1 MIRKFMHAEFRIKK
15 YFKDW
20 KNILTFLCLL
30 ALVAAGIFL
39 RIRNLDYLAFWGDD
53 GHTFI
58 GTISILNHGY
68 PLLPSGNILWHGIL
82 GYYLDIIPVLI
93 FGAGEFAFRITSV
106 FFGVSTIVLIY
117 FVGKDLANKYVGFL
131 AAFLITFSNW
141 YIYFSR
147 EVRYYAALQFFFL
160 LSFYFFYRGFI
171 KNNKKFT
178 ILATVFIC
186 LTPLVHGIGFLLLLL
201 FVPLLFYLGRKF
213 FRTRI
218 LIPLAIIFIFNLLQV
233 INQVFFWKVGRSFYS
248 TGSGIKSILAAYLR
262 APDPFYFK
270 ILEIMFPKM
279 FIIFG
284 AGILIFISFV
294 IFASVRQTFTY
305 SSINLNEYEIK
316 LKRLRI
322 PFNIFTFYFIFILA
336 ILIVSLGQMYNQQR
350 YIYFIM
356 PFFILIFAYILYLIT
371 IFLFKNIYLAL
382 QKLKDKKI
390 NGKILNSV
398 LVIIFLIISF
408 FTVSGIDIN
417 EALAIPEIKHSDM
430 LNVNYSISN
439 SRTYHWD
446 AAEPGK
452 YIRQYIG
459 EDDIVITT
467 DIYNSYP
474 YTMKIDYWLW
484 TGDLVSWAPY
494 HREGSEVI
502 DDTYGVRVLRNPIEL
517 IDLFETNS
525 SKNIWL
531 IASPSLFIPGHIDP
545 KIRELLDNYPENLI
559 RTARDNVSRLYYFP
573 KDGNRPSLEVL
584 VPPTETNMINPGLS
598 NGNVEIDLTNSSNSN
613 YLVYGMGNIEE
624 GIGSWGMGRMSLF
637 YLSLE
642 KNKNYVLK
650 ITARPLL
657 NPEMQQTMEILLDN
671 QIIGSI
677 EFPASDGF
685 SQHFIEY
692 STDFTGNDINIL
704 KFIYSYSITPAE
716 LGITNDSRNLSVL
729 FTKIVIEEID

>member
-1 MIRKFMHAEFRIKK
+1 MHTGFNVKNYFR
-15 YFKDW
+15 DW
-20 KNILTFLCLL
+20 KNVLIFLCLL

-39 RIRNLDYLAFWGDD
+39 RIRNLGYLAFWGDD

-58 GTISILNHGY
+58 GTISILKHGY

-82 GYYLDIIPVLI
+82 GYYLDVIPVLI
-93 FGAGEFAFRITSV
+93 FGAREFAFRITSV

-131 AAFLITFSNW
+131 AAFLITFSKW

-147 EVRYYAALQFFFL
+147 EVRYYETLQFFFL
-160 LSFYFFYRGFI
+160 LSFYFFYRGFV
-171 KNNKKFT
+171 KNNKKLT

-218 LIPLAIIFIFNLLQV
+218 LIPLAIIFAFDLLQV
-233 INQVFFWKVGRSFYS
+233 VNQVFFWKVGRSFYS
-248 TGSGIKSILAAYLR
+248 TGSGIKSILAAYFR

-284 AGILIFISFV
+284 AGILIFISFAIYV
-294 IFASVRQTFTY
+294 SIRQTFTY

-322 PFNIFTFYFIFILA
+322 PFNIFTLYFIFTLA
-336 ILIVSLGQMYNQQR
+336 ILSVSLGQMYNQQR

-356 PFFILIFAYILYLIT
+356 PFFILIFAYILYLVS
-371 IFLFKNIYLAL
+371 IFLSKTIYVAL
-382 QKLKDKKI
+382 KKLRNKEIDKRI
-390 NGKILNSV
+390 SSTILI
-398 LVIIFLIISF
+398 IIFLIISF
-408 FTVSGIDIN
+408 FTISGIDIN
-417 EALAIPEIKHSDM
+417 EALAIPEIKHSDI
-430 LNVNYSISN
+430 LNVNYSISS

-452 YIRQYIG
+452 YVRQHMSK
-459 EDDIVITT
+459 DDIVITT

-474 YTMKIDYWLW
+474 YTRKIDYWLW

-494 HREGSEVI
+494 HREDSEVI
-502 DDTYGVRVLRNPIEL
+502 DDTYGVRVLRSLIEF
-517 IDLFETNS
+517 IDLLETNRNS
-525 SKNIWL
+525 NIWL

-545 KIRELLDNYPENLI
+545 KIRELLDNYSENLI
-559 RTARDNVSRLYYFP
+559 LTARDNVSRLYYFP

-584 VPPTETNMINPGLS
+584 VPPTNKNVINPALG
-598 NGNVEIDLTNSSNSN
+598 GGTVEIDFTNPSNSN
-613 YLVYGMGNIEE
+613 YLVYGMGSIEN
-624 GIGSWGMGRMSLF
+624 GIGSWGMGRMSIF

-650 ITARPLL
+650 ITAKPLP
-657 NPEMQQTMEILLDN
+657 NPEMQQTMEIILDN
-671 QIIGSI
+671 KKIGNI
-677 EFPASDGF
+677 EFPNDNTF
-685 SQHFIEY
+685 SQYFIEF
-692 STDFTGNDINIL
+692 STDFTKNDINIL

-716 LGITNDSRNLSVL
+716 LGITDDSRNLSVL
-729 FTKIVIEEID
+729 FMKIVIEEIGLQQ

>member
-1 MIRKFMHAEFRIKK
+1 MHTGFTVKN

-39 RIRNLDYLAFWGDD
+39 RIRNLDHLAFWGDD

-82 GYYLDIIPVLI
+82 GYYLDVIPVLI

-117 FVGKDLANKYVGFL
+117 FVGKDLANKYIGFL

-147 EVRYYAALQFFFL
+147 EVRYYSTLQFFFL
-160 LSFYFFYRGFI
+160 LSFYFFYRGFV

-201 FVPLLFYLGRKF
+201 FIPLLFYLGRKF

-218 LIPLAIIFIFNLLQV
+218 LVPLAIIFAFNLLQV
-233 INQVFFWKVGRSFYS
+233 INQVFFWKVGRSFYATSSGLRS
-248 TGSGIKSILAAYLR
+248 TLAAYLK

-279 FIIFG
+279 FIISA
-284 AGILIFISFV
+284 AGIFIFISFA
-294 IFASVRQTFTY
+294 IYASIRQTLTY

-350 YIYFIM
+350 YIYFTM
-356 PFFILIFAYILYLIT
+356 PFFVLIFAYILYLVS
-371 IFLFKNIYLAL
+371 IFLSKAIYLVL
-382 QKLKDKKI
+382 QKLKIKEIDKRI
-390 NGKILNSV
+390 SSTILI
-398 LVIIFLIISF
+398 IIFLIISF
-408 FTVSGIDIN
+408 FTASGIDIN
-417 EALAIPEIKHSDM
+417 EALAIPEIKHSDT
-430 LNVNYSISN
+430 LNVNYSISS

-446 AAEPGK
+446 AAEPGRYVRRHMNK
-452 YIRQYIG
+452 
-459 EDDIVITT
+459 DDIVITT

-474 YTMKIDYWLW
+474 YTGKVDYWLW
-484 TGDLVSWAPY
+484 TGNLVSWAPY

-502 DDTYGVRVLRNPIEL
+502 DDTYGVRVLRSLIEL
-517 IDLFETNS
+517 IDLMESNKS
-525 SKNIWL
+525 SNIWL
-531 IASPSLFIPGHIDP
+531 IASPSLFIPDHINP
-545 KIRELLDNYPENLI
+545 KIAELLDSYTENLI
-559 RTARDNVSRLYYFP
+559 LAARDNVYRLYYFP

-584 VPPTETNMINPGLS
+584 VPPTETNVINPGLS
-598 NGNVEIDLTNSSNSN
+598 NGNIEIDFTNPSNSN
-613 YLVYGMGNIEE
+613 YLVYGMGSIEN

-650 ITARPLL
+650 ITARPLP
-657 NPEMQQTMEILLDN
+657 NPEMQQTMEIILDN
-671 QIIGSI
+671 KKIGNI
-677 EFPASDGF
+677 EFPNDNTF
-685 SQHFIEY
+685 SQYFIEF
-692 STDFTGNDINIL
+692 STDFTENDINIL
-704 KFIYSYSITPAE
+704 KFIYGYSITPAE

-729 FTKIVIEEID
+729 FMKIAIEEIN